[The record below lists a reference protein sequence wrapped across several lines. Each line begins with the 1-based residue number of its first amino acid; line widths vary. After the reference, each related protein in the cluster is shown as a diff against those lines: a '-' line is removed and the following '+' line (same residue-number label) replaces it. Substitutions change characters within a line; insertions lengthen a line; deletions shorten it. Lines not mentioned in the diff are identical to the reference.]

1 MNFGKLPERVNAVK
15 KIHQDYPQYISR
27 SIFEKLNPDSLENG
41 NLNKFLRDINV
52 IIDNKL
58 DTL

>member
-27 SIFEKLNPDSLENG
+27 SIFEKLKPDYLEN
-41 NLNKFLRDINV
+41 NNV
-52 IIDNKL
+52 NEYS
-58 DTL
+58 